1 MSRGIEI
8 THKKM
13 SEARIWLGAVAVVV
27 VVEALLNWA
36 SFLND
41 ADYSFSTKVSCAR
54 ILLLA
59 GGFALYRIFRKDSRI
74 WRVPLDLSSR
84 PQRIAVCVLIA
95 LMCASLL
102 GLSRI
107 SGQAEWL
114 ERGAVYEEGIQ
125 AVQDGNQYNYLANA
139 FLEGGVELDLPQSDI
154 LLSMENPYD
163 THLRQ
168 QLNAEAHEPIY
179 WDYAFYQ
186 GKYYCY
192 FGALPCLLTFV
203 PYKAITGCDL
213 RTDWAVVIFACAM
226 LIAGIAF
233 LYQLARTYF
242 KELSLGAFLVGVGIL
257 YCSSGV
263 LEQVFLPRIYPI
275 PILSALFFSFAGLAV
290 LLRVKRQFLEGVPV
304 SKPSLAFGALLVACT
319 LGCRP
324 QYVLAT
330 VLIVAIFLPEIRARC
345 FYSRVGLGNTLAVIA
360 PFLVVAVP
368 VCLYNQA
375 RFGSPFDFGASYNL
389 TGADMTAYAFDPIVI
404 AARSLEYLFLPPVM
418 QGSYPFLHAIDDVAG
433 LPTVMWT
440 NEPVFGGFFAFAPA
454 ALVVFALFGVR
465 MRRALKARGVLGVCA
480 TSVILAVA
488 TLVIVSYVSG
498 VTMRYFADFA
508 WLIVVPATMV
518 IWSVMVGER
527 TQGNVRVSGWLAA
540 LVLLGFPLYCWTFLA
555 TSRFGAIVDAS
566 PSLYYGAEALLR
578 FL

>member
-1 MSRGIEI
+1 MDAGSSIRVRRSGGRRWVR
-8 THKKM
+8 
-13 SEARIWLGAVAVVV
+13 AFFVALAI
-27 VVEALLNWA
+27 EALLNWA
-36 SFLND
+36 SLFAC
-41 ADYSFSTKVSCAR
+41 ADYSFSLKVTCLRVA
-54 ILLLA
+54 LML
-59 GGFALYRIFRKDSRI
+59 GMFALYRVFRKDSRI
-74 WRVPLDLSSR
+74 WRVSLDLSRR
-84 PQRIAVCVLIA
+84 PQFIAVCILIT
-95 LMCASLL
+95 LMSAFLL

-125 AVQDGNQYNYLANA
+125 AVQDGNQYDYLADA
-139 FLEGGVELDLPQSDI
+139 FLAGGVELDLPRSDI
-154 LLSMENPYD
+154 LLSMDNPYD
-163 THLRQ
+163 TLLRQ

-192 FGALPCLLTFV
+192 FGALPCLLAFV

-213 RTDWAVVIFACAM
+213 RTDWAVVFFACAM
-226 LIAGIAF
+226 LISGAAL
-233 LYQLARTYF
+233 LYQLARTYYRD
-242 KELSLGAFLVGVGIL
+242 LSFGA
-257 YCSSGV
+257 
-263 LEQVFLPRIYPI
+263 
-275 PILSALFFSFAGLAV
+275 
-290 LLRVKRQFLEGVPV
+290 FLEGVPV
-304 SKPSLAFGALLVACT
+304 SKPSLVFGALLVACT

-324 QYVLAT
+324 QYVLAA
-330 VLIVAIFLPEIRARC
+330 VLIVAIFWPEIRARR
-345 FYSRVGLGNTLAVIA
+345 FFSRVGLGNTLAVIA

-389 TGADMTAYAFDPIVI
+389 IGADMTAYAFDPIVI

-465 MRRALKARGVLGVCA
+465 MRRALKARGVLGICA
-480 TSVILAVA
+480 TSVILAGT

-555 TSRFGAIVDAS
+555 TSRFGAIMDAS

>member
-1 MSRGIEI
+1 MDAGSSIRVRRSGGRRWVR
-8 THKKM
+8 
-13 SEARIWLGAVAVVV
+13 AFFVALAI
-27 VVEALLNWA
+27 EALLNWA
-36 SFLND
+36 SLFAC
-41 ADYSFSTKVSCAR
+41 ADYSFSLKVTCLRVA
-54 ILLLA
+54 LML
-59 GGFALYRIFRKDSRI
+59 GMFALYRVFRKDSRI
-74 WRVPLDLSSR
+74 WRVSLDLSRRS
-84 PQRIAVCVLIA
+84 QFIAVCILIT
-95 LMCASLL
+95 LMSAFLL

-125 AVQDGNQYNYLANA
+125 AVQDGNQYDYLADA
-139 FLEGGVELDLPQSDI
+139 FLAGGVELDLPRSDI
-154 LLSMENPYD
+154 LLSMDNPYD
-163 THLRQ
+163 TLLRQ

-192 FGALPCLLTFV
+192 FGALPCLLAFV

-213 RTDWAVVIFACAM
+213 RTDWAVVFFACAM
-226 LIAGIAF
+226 LISGAAL
-233 LYQLARTYF
+233 LYQLARTYYRD
-242 KELSLGAFLVGVGIL
+242 LSFGAFLVGVAFL
-257 YCSSGV
+257 FCSGGV
-263 LEQVFLPRIYPI
+263 LEQVFLLRIYSI
-275 PILSALFFSFAGLAV
+275 PILAALFFSFAGLAV
-290 LLRVKRQFLEGVPV
+290 LLRAKRQFLEGVPV
-304 SKPSLAFGALLVACT
+304 SKPSLVFGALLVACT

-324 QYVLAT
+324 QYVLAA
-330 VLIVAIFLPEIRARC
+330 VLIVAIFWPEIRARR
-345 FYSRVGLGNTLAVIA
+345 FFSRVGLGNTLAVIA

-465 MRRALKARGVLGVCA
+465 MRRALKARGVLGICA
-480 TSVILAVA
+480 TSVILAVT

-555 TSRFGAIVDAS
+555 TSRFGAIMDAS

>member
-1 MSRGIEI
+1 M
-8 THKKM
+8 
-13 SEARIWLGAVAVVV
+13 
-27 VVEALLNWA
+27 
-36 SFLND
+36 
-41 ADYSFSTKVSCAR
+41 
-54 ILLLA
+54 
-59 GGFALYRIFRKDSRI
+59 
-74 WRVPLDLSSR
+74 
-84 PQRIAVCVLIA
+84 
-95 LMCASLL
+95 
-102 GLSRI
+102 
-107 SGQAEWL
+107 
-114 ERGAVYEEGIQ
+114 
-125 AVQDGNQYNYLANA
+125 QDGNQYDYLADA
-139 FLEGGVELDLPQSDI
+139 FLAGGVELDLPRSDI
-154 LLSMENPYD
+154 LLSMDNPYD
-163 THLRQ
+163 TLLRQ

-192 FGALPCLLTFV
+192 FGALPCLLAFV

-213 RTDWAVVIFACAM
+213 RTDWAVVFFACAM
-226 LIAGIAF
+226 LISGAAL
-233 LYQLARTYF
+233 LYQLARTYYRD
-242 KELSLGAFLVGVGIL
+242 LSFGAFLVGVAFL
-257 YCSSGV
+257 FCSGGV
-263 LEQVFLPRIYPI
+263 LEQVFLPRIYSI
-275 PILSALFFSFAGLAV
+275 PILAALFFSFAGLAV
-290 LLRVKRQFLEGVPV
+290 LLRANRQFLEGVPV
-304 SKPSLAFGALLVACT
+304 SKPSLVFGALLVACT

-324 QYVLAT
+324 QYVLAA
-330 VLIVAIFLPEIRARC
+330 VLIVAIFWPEIRARR
-345 FYSRVGLGNTLAVIA
+345 FFSRVGLGNTLAVIA
-360 PFLVVAVP
+360 PFLAVAVP

-465 MRRALKARGVLGVCA
+465 MRRALKARGVLGICA
-480 TSVILAVA
+480 TSVILAVT

-555 TSRFGAIVDAS
+555 TSRFGAIMDAS

>member
-1 MSRGIEI
+1 MDAGSSIRVRRSGGRRWVR
-8 THKKM
+8 
-13 SEARIWLGAVAVVV
+13 AFFVALAI
-27 VVEALLNWA
+27 EALLNWA
-36 SFLND
+36 SLFAC
-41 ADYSFSTKVSCAR
+41 ADYSFSLKVTCLRVA
-54 ILLLA
+54 LML
-59 GGFALYRIFRKDSRI
+59 GMFALYRVFRKDSRI
-74 WRVPLDLSSR
+74 WRVSLDLSRRS
-84 PQRIAVCVLIA
+84 QFIAVCILIT
-95 LMCASLL
+95 LMSAFLL

-125 AVQDGNQYNYLANA
+125 AVQDGNQYDYLADA
-139 FLEGGVELDLPQSDI
+139 FLAGGVELDLPRSDI
-154 LLSMENPYD
+154 LLSMDNPYD
-163 THLRQ
+163 TLLRQ

-192 FGALPCLLTFV
+192 FGALPCLLAFV

-213 RTDWAVVIFACAM
+213 RTDWAVVFFACAM
-226 LIAGIAF
+226 LISGAAL
-233 LYQLARTYF
+233 LYQLARTYYRD
-242 KELSLGAFLVGVGIL
+242 LSFGAFLVGVAFL
-257 YCSSGV
+257 FCSGGV
-263 LEQVFLPRIYPI
+263 LEQVFLPRIYSI
-275 PILSALFFSFAGLAV
+275 PILAALFFSFAGLAV
-290 LLRVKRQFLEGVPV
+290 LLRAKRQFLEGVPV
-304 SKPSLAFGALLVACT
+304 SKPSLVFGALLVACT

-324 QYVLAT
+324 QYVLAA
-330 VLIVAIFLPEIRARC
+330 VLIVAIFWPEIRARR
-345 FYSRVGLGNTLAVIA
+345 FFSRVGLGNTLAVIA
-360 PFLVVAVP
+360 PFLAVAVP

-465 MRRALKARGVLGVCA
+465 MRRALKARGVLGICA
-480 TSVILAVA
+480 TSVILAVT

-555 TSRFGAIVDAS
+555 TSRFGAIMDAS